1 MRYTTTLQ
9 VPKGRL
15 RRVSLAL
22 AALVG
27 LFLAASG
34 ASAAVINYGD
44 FPGVGPGEVSFLNV
58 TENSTTDPTPLYGAP
73 TRVGN
78 QLLFF
83 PNSFTSYSAN
93 GTADTTS
100 GTLQMIIQA
109 PQGMFLQI
117 IVINEIGDYSL
128 LGWGTDGTSAG
139 VSGLLT
145 VTDLTP
151 GTNGTASAMLNV
163 LPASPYTLPGD
174 TAGEF
179 IGSEIIDPSGKNI
192 TKVQINFNNILQT
205 TSEFGTTAFI
215 EKKFLG
221 TSIEVFVPEPATLSL
236 LALGGAILI
245 HRRRKPKYKP

>member
-9 VPKGRL
+9 APKGML

-22 AALVG
+22 AALAG
-27 LFLAASG
+27 LLLAASG
-34 ASAAVINYGD
+34 ASASVINYGD
-44 FPGVGPGEVSFLNV
+44 FPGIGPGEVSFLQV

-93 GTADTTS
+93 GTADTTA

-109 PQGMFLQI
+109 PQGLFLQTI
-117 IVINEIGDYSL
+117 LVSELGDYSL
-128 LGWGTDGTSAG
+128 LGAGTSGTSAG

-151 GTNGTASAMLNV
+151 GTHGTDSAVLNI
-163 LPASPYTLPGD
+163 LPAPPYALPDD
-174 TAGEF
+174 TSGEF
-179 IGSEIIDPSGKNI
+179 SGTELVDLSGKNI
-192 TKVQINFNNILQT
+192 TKVMINLNNILQT
-205 TSEFGTTAFI
+205 TSEYGTTAFI
-215 EKKFLG
+215 EKKLFG
-221 TSIEVFVPEPATLSL
+221 ITTITYTPEPAALSL
-236 LALGGAILI
+236 LGLGALGLLA
-245 HRRRKPKYKP
+245 RRRRR